1 MLGFN
6 NFFLTCWEMFS
17 VSCARNY
24 SSTSKLFVKLF
35 HTNEAPLAD
44 IADFLEQILQ
54 SLYFC
59 ASVAHEELVA
69 FGFHVYQSLSLF
81 LLLCCSVIGFI
92 QILPVTE
99 KKYALHSGKT
109 EY

>member
-1 MLGFN
+1 
-6 NFFLTCWEMFS
+6 MFS

-24 SSTSKLFVKLF
+24 LSTSKLSVKLF

-44 IADFLEQILQ
+44 IVDFLEQIPR

-59 ASVAHEELVA
+59 TSVVHKELVA
-69 FGFHVYQSLSLF
+69 FAFHVYLSLF

-99 KKYALHSGKT
+99 KIMHSILVRQITKKIIFIINICPIVI
-109 EY
+109 